1 MIVVYAE
8 KEDMGIKFAAAL
20 GGFNYNGTHINT
32 ENLSQYQDDIKK
44 NLSSKN
50 GYISTKYEGKE
61 YKITWGWGHFGT
73 LKDIKDYEPEY
84 DKWYKIPLPYIPTKF
99 ESKRRLN
106 NNPDPK
112 AREHFRKRDDRQFDL
127 VKRIFNDPS
136 TEFIINA
143 TDWER
148 EGELIFA
155 YVYDLTG
162 TTKPYLRLRNNAK
175 TEKQIRE
182 DFSHLVNSTEN
193 YPFVLAA
200 RARSIA
206 DWVIGMNLTI
216 AATLYLSKDRGL
228 LNVGRVFTPTLA
240 LIVNRENE
248 IRNFKP
254 ETTYGVTAE
263 FTLADGNKY
272 TGVLQQEENFKKKEL
287 AEGLIKDLSKNG
299 VITSVEKKL
308 EKKNPPLLYDTTALQ
323 VDANNYYGF
332 TLDQTL
338 KIAQSLYEHGFI
350 TYPRVDSTYLT
361 EDKKLEVPLL
371 LEAIID
377 SRFPQYKGRVKT
389 NMPDR
394 YFNDSKVSG
403 HDAIIITDL
412 TPSGL
417 DEKQEKIYD
426 LICRRMLMTVCP
438 SMEVQKT
445 VVTTNV
451 GEEEFRTNGTI
462 LKQMGFMALNVKQR
476 TVNNSELPSNIEEK
490 ANVTG
495 EYSVFDQTSTP
506 PIRYT
511 EATLITAMKNCG
523 RKMEDETAREY
534 LKKSEG
540 IGRPSTRASIM
551 ERLINMSFVERKKNT
566 IYPTEKG
573 MSAIA
578 SITIED
584 IKSPI
589 LTAKWEQDLDEIEN
603 STPKECVSKLKAFLL
618 SINQKATEWCNEMEK
633 NKVTQI
639 STNNVEMD
647 VNCPVCG
654 KKMLNFKDGY
664 VCSGYKEGCAFRV
677 PKKFIGKNISEAVL
691 KELVTKGKTKEI
703 SGFKSKSGNSFPA
716 MLKLVKAHEC
726 ISCGAVQSNNP
737 AGCYKCG
744 GKLKE
749 SETQLTIGLEF
760 SEKKRGRR

>member
-112 AREHFRKRDDRQFDL
+112 ARERFRKRDDRQFDL
-127 VKRIFNDPS
+127 VKRIFND
-136 TEFIINA
+136 
-143 TDWER
+143 
-148 EGELIFA
+148 
-155 YVYDLTG
+155 
-162 TTKPYLRLRNNAK
+162 
-175 TEKQIRE
+175 
-182 DFSHLVNSTEN
+182 LVNSTEN

-254 ETTYGVTAE
+254 ETTYGITAE

-299 VITSVEKKL
+299 VITNVEKKL

-361 EDKKLEVPLL
+361 EDKKFEVPLL

-445 VVTTNV
+445 VVITSV

-476 TVNNSELPSNIEEK
+476 TVNNSELPNSIEEK
-490 ANVTG
+490 ASVTG
-495 EYSVFDQTSTP
+495 EYSVFEQTSTP

-551 ERLINMSFVERKKNT
+551 ERLINMKFVERKKNT
-566 IYPTEKG
+566 IYPTDKG

-654 KKMLNFKDGY
+654 KKMLSFKDGY

-677 PKKFIGKNISEAVL
+677 PKEFIGKN
-691 KELVTKGKTKEI
+691 
-703 SGFKSKSGNSFPA
+703 NSFPA

-760 SEKKRGRR
+760 SEKKRGRK